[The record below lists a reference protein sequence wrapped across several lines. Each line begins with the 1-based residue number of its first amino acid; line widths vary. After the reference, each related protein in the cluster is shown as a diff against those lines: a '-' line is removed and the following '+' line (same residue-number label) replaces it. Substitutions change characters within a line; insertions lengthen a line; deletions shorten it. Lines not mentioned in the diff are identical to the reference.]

1 MYLFGR
7 FLHMASTVGTVEN
20 RPFWGVFLRDCDVFE
35 LFDQYVGHRYIKIPM
50 DCWFYK
56 FRIIFLMSLILF
68 WPVKMVP
75 SVVRGHLG
83 AEKVPIMCFFPQKKE
98 SIPHL

>member
-1 MYLFGR
+1 
-7 FLHMASTVGTVEN
+7 
-20 RPFWGVFLRDCDVFE
+20 
-35 LFDQYVGHRYIKIPM
+35 
-50 DCWFYK
+50 
-56 FRIIFLMSLILF
+56 MSLILF